1 MTLSVRVGA
10 LVMLVAG
17 GLVGATPTTA
27 QSTGRP
33 TFEVAS
39 VKPNTADHAR
49 GRMGVMPGGRF
60 EAVNATAMLL
70 ITFAYELPADTFVD
84 GAPDWVRTARIDVQA
99 KAADPKATPADL
111 RLMLRSTL
119 ADRFGLVA
127 REEQQARPVYALV
140 RARADGRLGPKLR
153 PIDRNCDAFW
163 ADVQAGKAPIPAP
176 PAPTGLVAPCLIRSA
191 PRAGMVH
198 SGGLTMANLAQILYP
213 AAERL
218 VVDKTNL
225 AGYYAVELDYRPL
238 AAVADAAD
246 TPLLPS
252 IFVALEEQL
261 GLKLVTDR
269 ALVPVVVIEKIE
281 RPTAD

>member
-1 MTLSVRVGA
+1 
-10 LVMLVAG
+10 
-17 GLVGATPTTA
+17 
-27 QSTGRP
+27 
-33 TFEVAS
+33 
-39 VKPNTADHAR
+39 
-49 GRMGVMPGGRF
+49 
-60 EAVNATAMLL
+60 
-70 ITFAYELPADTFVD
+70 
-84 GAPDWVRTARIDVQA
+84 
-99 KAADPKATPADL
+99 
-111 RLMLRSTL
+111 
-119 ADRFGLVA
+119 
-127 REEQQARPVYALV
+127 
-140 RARADGRLGPKLR
+140 
-153 PIDRNCDAFW
+153 
-163 ADVQAGKAPIPAP
+163 
-176 PAPTGLVAPCLIRSA
+176 
-191 PRAGMVH
+191 MVH